1 MEGIAIDRAML
12 PAGVRAAGP
21 EARELYTAALGFERM
36 LARELGRSL
45 ASAFEGEGAGEGSG
59 GGEMYR
65 QMLPDALADGL
76 AAGGGLGL
84 APALY
89 HSLKGAL

>member
-1 MEGIAIDRAML
+1 MSTLPIDSALL
-12 PAGVRAAGP
+12 PADVRAGGAK
-21 EARELYTAALGFERM
+21 ARELYTAALGFERM
-36 LARELGRSL
+36 LTQELGKSL
-45 ASAFEGEGAGEGSG
+45 ASAFEGEDAAG
-59 GGEMYR
+59 GGQMYA

-89 HSLKGAL
+89 ASLKGKL

>member
-1 MEGIAIDRAML
+1 MSTLPIDSALL
-12 PAGVRAAGP
+12 PADVRAGGAR
-21 EARELYTAALGFERM
+21 ARELYTAALGFERM
-36 LARELGRSL
+36 LTQELGKSL
-45 ASAFEGEGAGEGSG
+45 ASAFEGEDESG
-59 GGEMYR
+59 GGQMYA

-89 HSLKGAL
+89 HSLKAQL

>member
-1 MEGIAIDRAML
+1 MDGIAIDGSML
-12 PAGVRAAGP
+12 PADVRAAGP
-21 EARELYTAALGFERM
+21 QARELYTAALGFERM

-45 ASAFEGEGAGEGSG
+45 ASAFEGEEGSA

-89 HSLKGAL
+89 HSLRASL

>member
-1 MEGIAIDRAML
+1 MSALPIDGALL
-12 PAGVRAAGP
+12 PADVRAGGAR
-21 EARELYTAALGFERM
+21 ARELYTAALGFERM
-36 LARELGRSL
+36 LTQELGKSL
-45 ASAFEGEGAGEGSG
+45 AAAFEGDGEDGSG
-59 GGEMYR
+59 GQGMYA

-89 HSLKGAL
+89 HSLKDGS

>member
-1 MEGIAIDRAML
+1 MGTLPIDTALL
-12 PAGVRAAGP
+12 PADVRAEGP
-21 EARELYTAALGFERM
+21 RARELYAAVLGFERM

-45 ASAFEGEGAGEGSG
+45 ASAFEGEEGAGG

-76 AAGGGLGL
+76 AAG
-84 APALY
+84 ASPSPPPALY
-89 HSLKGAL
+89 TCLRGSL

>member
-1 MEGIAIDRAML
+1 MSALPIDSALL
-12 PAGVRAAGP
+12 PADVRAGGAKS
-21 EARELYTAALGFERM
+21 RELYTAALGFERM
-36 LARELGRSL
+36 LTQELGKSL
-45 ASAFEGEGAGEGSG
+45 ASAVEVDEDSG
-59 GGEMYR
+59 GSQMYA

-89 HSLKGAL
+89 HSLKASS

>member
-1 MEGIAIDRAML
+1 MEGIAIDSAML
-12 PAGVRAAGP
+12 PADVRAAGP
-21 EARELYTAALGFERM
+21 RARELYAAALGFELM

-45 ASAFEGEGAGEGSG
+45 ASAFEGEGEGS

-89 HSLKGAL
+89 TSLRGSL

>member
-1 MEGIAIDRAML
+1 MGTLPIDSALL
-12 PAGVRAAGP
+12 PADVRAEGAK
-21 EARELYTAALGFERM
+21 ARELYTAALGFERM

-45 ASAFEGEGAGEGSG
+45 ASAFEGEGEGSG

-65 QMLPDALADGL
+65 QMIPDALADGL

-89 HSLKGAL
+89 HSLKGAR

>member
-1 MEGIAIDRAML
+1 MGTLPVDSALL
-12 PAGVRAAGP
+12 PADVRAEGAK
-21 EARELYTAALGFERM
+21 ARELYTAALGFERM

-45 ASAFEGEGAGEGSG
+45 ASAFEGEEGAG

-89 HSLKGAL
+89 RSLREGQA

>member
-1 MEGIAIDRAML
+1 MGTLPIDSALL
-12 PAGVRAAGP
+12 PADVRAEGAK
-21 EARELYTAALGFERM
+21 ARELYTAALGFERM

-45 ASAFEGEGAGEGSG
+45 ASAFEGEEESG
-59 GGEMYR
+59 GSEMYR

-89 HSLKGAL
+89 HSLKGQS

>member
-1 MEGIAIDRAML
+1 MGALPIDRALL
-12 PAGVRAAGP
+12 PADIRAGGAK
-21 EARELYTAALGFERM
+21 ARELYTAALGFERM
-36 LARELGRSL
+36 LTQELGKSL
-45 ASAFEGEGAGEGSG
+45 ATAFEGDEESGGEG
-59 GGEMYR
+59 MYA

-89 HSLKGAL
+89 HSLKGSS

>member
-1 MEGIAIDRAML
+1 MRALPIDSALL
-12 PAGVRAAGP
+12 PADVRADGP
-21 EARELYTAALGFERM
+21 RARELYTAALGFERM

-45 ASAFEGEGAGEGSG
+45 ASAFEGEEGSGG

-89 HSLKGAL
+89 RSLREGL